1 MGLSCV
7 NQKMMDPEV
16 LVDIPGELAMRF
28 GERFE
33 TAAHRAMAGHG
44 YFAMAIPGGSV
55 AETILPVLLRA
66 RVDWSRVEVFWGD
79 ERAVPPEDPE
89 SNYAVA
95 KRVWLDRVPLDP
107 ARIHRMQAERPDLDA
122 AADAYARE
130 FVRTLGGRP
139 LDLVLLGMGPD
150 GHVCSLFPG
159 HPALDEPERT
169 VLPIRD
175 SPKPPPTR
183 MTLTLVALAGA
194 PLVCVAAFGAEKA
207 AAAGGALESS
217 TSRLPVALAA
227 RGGRSALFLLDPAAA
242 GALARG

>member
-1 MGLSCV
+1 
-7 NQKMMDPEV
+7 MMEPEV
-16 LVDIPGELAMRF
+16 IVDVPGELAVRF
-28 GERFE
+28 RERFE
-33 TAAHRAMAGHG
+33 AAAHRAMAGHG

-55 AETILPVLLRA
+55 ADRLLPALVRA

-79 ERAVPPEDPE
+79 ERAVPPADPD

-95 KRVWLDRVPLDP
+95 KGGWLDQVRLDP
-107 ARIHRMQAERPDLDA
+107 ARIHRMHAEDPDLDA
-122 AADAYARE
+122 AADAYAHDLT
-130 FVRTLGGRP
+130 RTLGGRP

-159 HPALDEPERT
+159 HPALDEPTRT

-183 MTLTLVALAGA
+183 LTLTLVALAGA

-207 AAAGGALESS
+207 AAVHDALESPA
-217 TSRLPVALAA
+217 SRLPVALAA
-227 RGGRSALFLLDPAAA
+227 RGGRHALFLLDPAAA
-242 GALARG
+242 GTSARR